1 MSVIKINKQTGSVS
15 LFVVIFAALL
25 ILLVATAFIRIMLQ
39 DQRQATANDLSRS
52 ALDSAYAGVEDTKR
66 AIVEYYSKQCQ
77 LATTSSSDC
86 DALKIAL
93 GTGDWTTDCTAV
105 PKLLNITNEP
115 NMGFLLKEGTNN
127 ALDQAYTCIKVQM
140 SPYDYLGSLTPSTS
154 RIIKLQTTSDEAQQ
168 VTIEWYAMNDGQ
180 SVSADS
186 GTSPIYQLPRDWP
199 DDRPPVIKAQLLQF
213 RNELD
218 LDSFDQDMTHNSTL
232 FLLPSMLANPVAG
245 TPPPSFNTADHPKRD
260 YQLGFAIPA
269 ECKWPNTN
277 STRYACSITINLP
290 EVDGGNPTGNTPR
303 TAYLKLSQF
312 YNAANTEFRVI
323 MRDAAG
329 DKLRFKDV
337 QPVVDSTGRANDLFR
352 RIRSRIDVGVSSV
365 PNPESAVDVSKSL
378 CKIFAVTDS
387 TVEATKY
394 MLDGTCPSIP

>member
-1 MSVIKINKQTGSVS
+1 MSATKINKQTGSVS

-140 SPYDYLGSLTPSTS
+140 SPYDYLGSLTPNTS
-154 RIIKLQTTSDEAQQ
+154 RIIKLQATDANDPKK
-168 VTIEWYAMNDGQ
+168 VKIEWYAMTDGQ
-180 SVSADS
+180 SMSADS
-186 GTSPIYQLPRDWP
+186 GTNPVYQLPRDWP
-199 DDRPPVIKAQLLQF
+199 QDRPPIVKAQLLQF
-213 RNELD
+213 RNDLD
-218 LDSFDQDMTHNSTL
+218 LDSFDQDMAHNTTL
-232 FLLPSMLANPVAG
+232 FLLPSDLGVS
-245 TPPPSFNTADHPKRD
+245 TTFFTSADHPRAGS
-260 YQLGFAIPA
+260 QLGFALPVT
-269 ECKWPNTN
+269 CKKPTPGT
-277 STRYACSITINLP
+277 TRYACSITINLP
-290 EVDGGNPTGNTPR
+290 EVDGGTGDR

-312 YNAANTEFRVI
+312 YNSTNTDFRVT
-323 MRDAAG
+323 MLDDAAPNG
-329 DKLRFKDV
+329 NPLRFKDV

-394 MLDGTCPSIP
+394 MLDGTCPNIP